1 MRDLG
6 QPVLRIVRAKYS
18 RKHSNSHAYVTRIRG
33 RANPTRDLRFR
44 ARSPLKRLIIDADD
58 ESEERPES
66 KVMRVFK
73 QAALLWTYEDPQ
85 GVYMLAHLR
94 MPAGTHIS
102 HAQYC
107 SQWLE
112 VQITAVPPTDA
123 SISMTH
129 DKDPAAVQYS
139 SKVIPLKICPPK
151 GMEFDEGVIPIK
163 KWVDLTGAPFV
174 PSGSKQDRCV
184 PRMACFK
191 LMFKR
196 APPSLESWG
205 EEM

>member
-1 MRDLG
+1 MMDE
-6 QPVLRIVRAKYS
+6 
-18 RKHSNSHAYVTRIRG
+18 
-33 RANPTRDLRFR
+33 
-44 ARSPLKRLIIDADD
+44 DD
-58 ESEERPES
+58 ESEERPELQ
-66 KVMRVFK
+66 VMTVFK

-94 MPAGTHIS
+94 MPGGTHIS
-102 HAQYC
+102 HAEYC

-112 VQITAVPPTDA
+112 VQITAEAPTDS
-123 SISMTH
+123 SISMMH
-129 DKDPAAVQYS
+129 DKGAAAVQYS
-139 SKVIPLKICPPK
+139 SHVIPLKICPPK

-163 KWVDLTGAPFV
+163 KWVDVKGAPFV
-174 PSGSKQDRCV
+174 PSGSKEDRLV

-205 EEM
+205 QEM